1 MFDMTTAQ
9 KRKLLQRISTLEADI
24 STLKATRTE
33 IAANG
38 YASATMAS
46 GGGSRSYTRLDLDKI
61 TQAITAL
68 QTELKQCR
76 ALLAGNAN

>member
-46 GGGSRSYTRLDLDKI
+46 GGGSRSYTRLDLEKI
-61 TQAITAL
+61 TQAIMAL
-68 QTELKQCR
+68 QTELRQCR